1 MNLAER
7 REGKR
12 RGEEKNQRER
22 RKTNVKSTPHSHA
35 EKDSSQGTTKTKQF
49 CMT

>member
-7 REGKR
+7 REEGK
-12 RGEEKNQRER
+12 NRER
-22 RKTNVKSTPHSHA
+22 RKTNVKSTLHSHA
-35 EKDSSQGTTKTKQF
+35 ERDSSQGTTKTKQF